1 MRRRIAD
8 YGVAVGTM
16 GHGVRNAISDVEGV
30 RVGHCTVDD
39 PSRGVHS
46 GVTVVIPAS
55 GSLFRNKVVA
65 SSSVFNGFGK
75 SAGLLQIEE
84 KGTLET
90 PILLTGVSSV
100 GAMFEALFRYE
111 MDRDAEICRTDGSVN
126 PLICEC
132 NDSFLNDARACRL
145 GPAHLEAAIFGA
157 VSDFDEGSVGAGR
170 GMSCFQLKGGIGSA
184 SRVFEIADR
193 PFTVGVLVNANF
205 GELACLTA
213 GGQNVGSR
221 VQKLLNAEKTEERGS
236 IILVVATDAPLDSR
250 QLKRLCKRTF
260 IGVGRTGSFVGD
272 GSGDIAVA
280 FSTACRLPHTSPE
293 GGCVVRE
300 TVHEDH
306 INPFFKATVEAS
318 EEAVLNAL
326 VSAEP
331 LKGRDGNERRSLNE
345 FLPRIMG

>member
-16 GHGVRNAISDVEGV
+16 RHGIRNAISDVEGV

-39 PSRGVHS
+39 PLRGVHS

-55 GSLFRNKVVA
+55 GSLFRNKVA
-65 SSSVFNGFGK
+65 AGSSVFNGFGK
-75 SAGLLQIEE
+75 SVGFLQIEE

-90 PILLTGVSSV
+90 PVVLTGVSSV

-145 GPAHLEAAIFGA
+145 GAAHLETAIFGA
-157 VSDFDEGSVGAGR
+157 VPDFEEGAVGAGR

-184 SRVFEIADR
+184 SRVFEVAGR

-205 GELACLTA
+205 GELPCLTV
-213 GGQNVGSR
+213 GGEIIGPR
-221 VQKLLNAEKTEERGS
+221 VQQLLNAEKAEERGS
-236 IILVVATDAPLDSR
+236 IILVVATDAPLDAR
-250 QLKRLCKRTF
+250 QLKRLCKRAF

-272 GSGDIAVA
+272 GSGDIALA
-280 FSTACRLPHTSPE
+280 FSTACRFPHTSPE
-293 GGCVVRE
+293 GGCVVRQ
-300 TVHEDH
+300 TVHDDH
-306 INPFFKATVEAS
+306 INPFFKATAEAS

-326 VSAEP
+326 VSADP
-331 LKGRDGNERRSLNE
+331 VIGRDGSERRSLNE
-345 FLPRIMG
+345 FLLRVMG